1 MLSPQMEAAFNE
13 QINAELY
20 SSYLYLAM
28 AAYLQE
34 ANLPG
39 FAHWM
44 TIQAQEELFHAMKFY
59 NYVMERGGR
68 VVLEAIDKPPVR
80 WDGPLAVLLATQEHE
95 AKVTARINALMDVA
109 MAAKDHASVS
119 FLQWFVDEQ
128 VEEEDSVQT
137 LVQRLKLI
145 GSDGGALYLMDRDLA
160 TRVFTPPA
168 Q

>member
-1 MLSPQMEAAFNE
+1 MLSPKIEKAFNE
-13 QINAELY
+13 QINAEMY

-28 AAYLQE
+28 AAYLHE

-44 TIQAQEELFHAMKFY
+44 NIQAQEELFHAMKFY
-59 NYVMERGGR
+59 NYVVERGGR
-68 VVLEAIDKPPVR
+68 VELEAIAKPPVS

-95 AKVTARINALMDVA
+95 SMVTARINDLMDLA
-109 MAAKDHASVS
+109 IAEKDHASVS
-119 FLQWFVDEQ
+119 FLRWFVDEQ

-160 TRVFTPPA
+160 ARVFTVPA

>member
-1 MLSPQMEAAFNE
+1 MLSPKIEKAFNE
-13 QINAELY
+13 QINAEMY

-28 AAYLQE
+28 AAYLHE

-44 TIQAQEELFHAMKFY
+44 NIQAQEELFHAMKFY
-59 NYVMERGGR
+59 NYVVERGGR
-68 VVLEAIDKPPVR
+68 VELEAIAKPPVS

-95 AKVTARINALMDVA
+95 SMVTARINDLMDLA
-109 MAAKDHASVS
+109 IAEKDHASVS
-119 FLQWFVDEQ
+119 FLRWFVDEQ

-160 TRVFTPPA
+160 ARVFTVPT

>member
-1 MLSPQMEAAFNE
+1 MLSAKIQKAFNE

-28 AAYLQE
+28 AAYLHE

-44 TIQAQEELFHAMKFY
+44 NIQAQEELFHAMKFY
-59 NYVMERGGR
+59 NYVVERGGR
-68 VVLEAIDKPPVR
+68 VELEVIAKPPVS
-80 WDGPLAVLLATQEHE
+80 WDGPLDVLLATQKHE
-95 AKVTARINALMDVA
+95 AMVTARINDLMDLVIA
-109 MAAKDHASVS
+109 EKDHASVS
-119 FLQWFVDEQ
+119 FLRWFVDEQ

>member
-1 MLSPQMEAAFNE
+1 MITSQMESAFNE

-28 AAYLQE
+28 AAYFQE

-59 NYVMERGGR
+59 RYLVERGGR
-68 VVLEAIDKPPVR
+68 VVLEAIAKPPVS

-95 AKVTARINALMDVA
+95 ATVTARINSLMDVA
-109 MAAKDHASVS
+109 IAQKDHAAVS

-145 GSDGGALYLMDRDLA
+145 GADGGALYLMDRDLA